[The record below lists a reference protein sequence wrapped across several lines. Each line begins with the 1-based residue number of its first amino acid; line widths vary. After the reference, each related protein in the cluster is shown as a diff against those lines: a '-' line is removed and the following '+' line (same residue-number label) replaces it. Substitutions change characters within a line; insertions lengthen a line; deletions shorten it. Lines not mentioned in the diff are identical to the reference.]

1 MTKNWVEELVAER
14 YRLDDY
20 IVITNLDLP
29 MPKTERRRVSGHS
42 DIDVLAIK
50 NNEIIHV
57 ECQTWWGPEKKNEKR
72 ELNRLKERFDVSSK
86 VLFERYGF
94 LKNVFQTPPP
104 TITKVF
110 VTSGRPKKIQED
122 ESEGSWRRL
131 KDFCEENGIQLKE
144 INDIVKEFIEKIRE
158 KYPKPNI
165 IGKEESY
172 VTRLLIHLI
181 HNGFINERRITQEE

>member
-1 MTKNWVEELVAER
+1 
-14 YRLDDY
+14 
-20 IVITNLDLP
+20 
-29 MPKTERRRVSGHS
+29 MPKTERRRIRGHS

-57 ECQTWWGPEKKNEKR
+57 ECQTWWGPKKENEDR
-72 ELNRLKERFDVSSK
+72 ERTRLKERFDVSSK

-94 LKNVFQTPPP
+94 LKNVFQTQPP